1 MNKIKAAII
10 EDEVPAAR
18 LLHEMIQSLRP
29 DWEVMILPG
38 TIEESVEW
46 FHVNPHPELLF
57 LDIQLTDG
65 NSFMLIEQARP
76 DSMIV
81 FTTAYDE
88 YAVRAFAV
96 NSIDYLLKPIHQERL
111 LQTIERFESL
121 TEKYIRDFNRE
132 SRILEVLESLSD
144 TQKLPVVENKKYRTR
159 FLISS
164 GNKLFTLSVVS
175 VYHPSGTSGDERQ
188 AFKMGWLEDFQKYVM
203 ELQKS
208 RPNLILCGDYNICH
222 EPIDIHDPVRNA
234 TNSGFLPEE
243 REWMTRFLSAGYVDS
258 FRTLCPEKQEYTWW
272 SYRFNSR
279 AKNKGW
285 RIDYCMV
292 SEPVRPL
299 LKRAYILN
307 EAVHSDHCPMALEIL

>member
-96 NSIDYLLKPIHQERL
+96 NSIDYFAETDSSGTFIADYR
-111 LQTIERFESL
+111 TF
-121 TEKYIRDFNRE
+121 RE
-132 SRILEVLESLSD
+132 S
-144 TQKLPVVENKKYRTR
+144 
-159 FLISS
+159 
-164 GNKLFTLSVVS
+164 
-175 VYHPSGTSGDERQ
+175 H
-188 AFKMGWLEDFQKYVM
+188 
-203 ELQKS
+203 
-208 RPNLILCGDYNICH
+208 
-222 EPIDIHDPVRNA
+222 
-234 TNSGFLPEE
+234 
-243 REWMTRFLSAGYVDS
+243 REIY
-258 FRTLCPEKQEYTWW
+258 P
-272 SYRFNSR
+272 
-279 AKNKGW
+279 
-285 RIDYCMV
+285 
-292 SEPVRPL
+292 
-299 LKRAYILN
+299 
-307 EAVHSDHCPMALEIL
+307 

>member
-164 GNKLFTLSVVS
+164 GNKLFTLAVSDVAYFYSENKLTFVVTKNNREYVLVFFRTNRQTLVS
-175 VYHPSGTSGDERQ
+175 VDAIQRIEPYFLGKAVVHVLPPFKDKIIVSKDKIA
-188 AFKMGWLEDFQKYVM
+188 AFKVWLNY
-203 ELQKS
+203 
-208 RPNLILCGDYNICH
+208 
-222 EPIDIHDPVRNA
+222 
-234 TNSGFLPEE
+234 
-243 REWMTRFLSAGYVDS
+243 
-258 FRTLCPEKQEYTWW
+258 
-272 SYRFNSR
+272 
-279 AKNKGW
+279 
-285 RIDYCMV
+285 
-292 SEPVRPL
+292 
-299 LKRAYILN
+299 
-307 EAVHSDHCPMALEIL
+307 

>member
-1 MNKIKAAII
+1 MNKIKVAII

-46 FHVNPHPELLF
+46 FRTNPHPELLF

-88 YAVRAFAV
+88 YAVRAFTV

-111 LQTIERFESL
+111 LQTIERFENL
-121 TEKYIRDFNRE
+121 TEKYIHDFNRE
-132 SRILEVLESLSD
+132 SRLLEVLESLSD
-144 TQKLPVVENKKYRTR
+144 IQRLPGIENKRYRTR

-164 GNKLFTLSVVS
+164 GNKLFTLAVSDVSYFYSENKLTFVVTKNNKEYVLDKLCEQLDPDMFFRTNRQTLVS
-175 VYHPSGTSGDERQ
+175 VDAIQRIEPYFLGKAVVHVLPPFKDKIIVSKDKIA
-188 AFKMGWLEDFQKYVM
+188 AFKVWLNY
-203 ELQKS
+203 
-208 RPNLILCGDYNICH
+208 
-222 EPIDIHDPVRNA
+222 
-234 TNSGFLPEE
+234 
-243 REWMTRFLSAGYVDS
+243 
-258 FRTLCPEKQEYTWW
+258 
-272 SYRFNSR
+272 
-279 AKNKGW
+279 
-285 RIDYCMV
+285 
-292 SEPVRPL
+292 
-299 LKRAYILN
+299 
-307 EAVHSDHCPMALEIL
+307 

>member
-46 FHVNPHPELLF
+46 FRVNPHPELLF

-88 YAVRAFAV
+88 YAVRA
-96 NSIDYLLKPIHQERL
+96 
-111 LQTIERFESL
+111 FESL

-164 GNKLFTLSVVS
+164 GNKLFTLAVSDVAYFYSENKLTFVVTKNNREYVLDFALDKLCEQLNPDVFFRTNRQTLVS
-175 VYHPSGTSGDERQ
+175 VDAIQRIEPYFLGKAVVHVLPPFKDKIIVSKDKIA
-188 AFKMGWLEDFQKYVM
+188 AFKVWLNY
-203 ELQKS
+203 
-208 RPNLILCGDYNICH
+208 
-222 EPIDIHDPVRNA
+222 
-234 TNSGFLPEE
+234 
-243 REWMTRFLSAGYVDS
+243 
-258 FRTLCPEKQEYTWW
+258 
-272 SYRFNSR
+272 
-279 AKNKGW
+279 
-285 RIDYCMV
+285 
-292 SEPVRPL
+292 
-299 LKRAYILN
+299 
-307 EAVHSDHCPMALEIL
+307 

>member
-46 FHVNPHPELLF
+46 FRVNPHPELLF

-132 SRILEVLESLSD
+132 SRILEVLERLKED
-144 TQKLPVVENKKYRTR
+144 TAMAEYEVDKDLLKSAKLYQ
-159 FLISS
+159 
-164 GNKLFTLSVVS
+164 SVVLT
-175 VYHPSGTSGDERQ
+175 G
-188 AFKMGWLEDFQKYVM
+188 M
-203 ELQKS
+203 EKVRVS
-208 RPNLILCGDYNICH
+208 ADAAESLIPDSI
-222 EPIDIHDPVRNA
+222 
-234 TNSGFLPEE
+234 LPYP
-243 REWMTRFLSAGYVDS
+243 TYG
-258 FRTLCPEKQEYTWW
+258 K
-272 SYRFNSR
+272 
-279 AKNKGW
+279 
-285 RIDYCMV
+285 
-292 SEPVRPL
+292 L
-299 LKRAYILN
+299 LFSI
-307 EAVHSDHCPMALEIL
+307 SD